1 MSDFSNDARGDW
13 GGAMA
18 NGLIPMTQPN
28 HKGGNM
34 IFDGNNTNEPT
45 VYAVGLLRDWKMYR
59 NGNRSLKTTLYWFSK
74 SWARRS
80 YYNGYL
86 AETEDKHRC
95 GRGWTRKAA
104 LRSWAKIPRGAN
116 K

>member
-1 MSDFSNDARGDW
+1 MSKPPKAPRDKGWDIFSS
-13 GGAMA
+13 
-18 NGLIPMTQPN
+18 MTQPN

-104 LRSWAKIPRGAN
+104 LRSWAKIPRETPNDPA
-116 K
+116 